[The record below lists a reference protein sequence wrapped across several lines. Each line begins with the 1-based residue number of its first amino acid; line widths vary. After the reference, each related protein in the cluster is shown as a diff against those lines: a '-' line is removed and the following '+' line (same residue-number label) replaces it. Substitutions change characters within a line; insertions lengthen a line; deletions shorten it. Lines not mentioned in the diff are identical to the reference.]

1 MAVKIPS
8 QKELQELLT
17 RSIAT
22 ILPTATQ
29 FEEVLK
35 SGRRLRMYIGAD
47 ATGPQ
52 LHLGHAT
59 NFLFLEKL
67 RKLGHE
73 VIILFGDFTAMIGDP
88 TDRESARVPLS
99 EEQVNVHIATWK
111 DQVGRILDFDA
122 TDNPALIKRNS
133 QWLSKLNFG
142 DILSLASNFTV
153 QQMLERDM
161 FEKRINEG
169 KPVHLHEFLYPLM
182 QGYDS
187 VAMDVDVEV
196 GGTDQTFNM
205 LAGRMLQKK
214 LNNREKFVVATTLLE
229 NPKTRK
235 KLMSK
240 SQGGYIALNDPPTEM
255 YAKTMALPDEVIR
268 QMFVDCTTISLEDM
282 EPILNE
288 ENPRDAKMR
297 LAREIVTLY
306 HAADAAQKAEDAFIS
321 TFQKGAVPDE
331 VDEVAR
337 AGGETYADA
346 LVRAGTVSSKA
357 ELSRLFSAGAVSD
370 AVTGEKYEK
379 IPDASG
385 ATLKIGKRRFVK
397 LG

>member
-1 MAVKIPS
+1 MTVKTPS
-8 QKELQELLT
+8 QKELYELVT
-17 RSIAT
+17 RSVAT
-22 ILPTATQ
+22 ILPTREQ
-29 FEEVLK
+29 FEAALT
-35 SGRRLRMYIGAD
+35 SGKPLRMYIGAD

-88 TDRESARVPLS
+88 SDRDSARISLT
-99 EEQVNVHIATWK
+99 EEQVNAHIATWK
-111 DQVGRILDFDA
+111 EQVGKILDFG
-122 TDNPALIKRNS
+122 TVENPALIKRNS
-133 QWLSKLNFG
+133 EWLSKLNFG

-153 QQMLERDM
+153 QHMLERDM
-161 FEKRINEG
+161 FEKRIQEG

-205 LAGRMLQKK
+205 LAGRILQKK

-229 NPKTRK
+229 NPKTGK

-240 SQGGYIALNDPPTEM
+240 SQGGYIALNDPSTEM
-255 YAKTMALPDEVIR
+255 YAKTMALPDGVMK
-268 QMFVDCTTISLEDM
+268 QMFIDCTLVSLDDIED
-282 EPILNE
+282 ITRG
-288 ENPRDAKMR
+288 ENPRNIKMR

-306 HAADAAQKAEDAFIS
+306 HSADAAQKAEQAFVS
-321 TFQKGAVPDE
+321 TFQKGAVPND
-331 VDEVAR
+331 VDEVVR
-337 AGGETYADA
+337 EKGETYADA
-346 LVRAGTVSSKA
+346 LVRAGIVVSKG

-379 IPDASG
+379 IHDAPG